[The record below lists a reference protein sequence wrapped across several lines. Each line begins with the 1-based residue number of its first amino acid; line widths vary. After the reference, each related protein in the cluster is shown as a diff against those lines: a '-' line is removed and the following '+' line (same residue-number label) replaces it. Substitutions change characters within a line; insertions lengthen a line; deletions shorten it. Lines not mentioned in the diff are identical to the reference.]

1 MKTGL
6 GLSKILDLF
15 DSKGGKTWKFS
26 RTCFQV
32 FRNLMKDIRSN
43 YQRLATAFSRLQHLV
58 TEPRS
63 QHLGNMMKKLRSWV
77 YLILYKKIHT
87 RQKKWCFT
95 YQSFT
100 FLSIVFI
107 FCATDCIFLM
117 TKIPGGNKVIC
128 RKPTGQIQEYTTK
141 FTEAGMFQV

>member
-15 DSKGGKTWKFS
+15 DSKGEKTWKFS

-77 YLILYKKIHT
+77 YLILYKKYISG
-87 RQKKWCFT
+87 KKYFT

-107 FCATDCIFLM
+107 FYAKDCIFLM